1 MFTSYSMYC
10 TAGTGPSDDVQ
21 GRDGRPDTTCA
32 ESGQGSP
39 DYEFVDPPFASAG
52 AREEFRASTLFKQW
66 SDPTHPKRGETL
78 NRYAKSVG
86 LELSATANAG
96 VLKPMRSK
104 FAYGAGKALCAVVNT
119 AAARQQAPLFQLI
132 EADVSEARRLYNV
145 DPDTARREIL
155 IHALRSEFQGLDEA
169 SKAKLIKRVTP
180 GNVQACSQHLRLDRH
195 GSDYAGRVMLDAA
208 LSVVREMQDPRSLPH
223 RDTRPACE
231 SLQPE
236 ESPYAE
242 IDDIAP
248 EGHYFELEPA
258 GTDTSANEEA
268 APDIGGVYSHLGDRT
283 IDAPPGHLYDTTPR
297 DLYSHFG
304 GTPPPVLCHLYG
316 AVAQESSLSEA
327 RKSPPRPTPKPAQP
341 VSTTPGLKAQF
352 SLVNAELSRRLR
364 PVF

>member
-21 GRDGRPDTTCA
+21 GRNGRPDATCA
-32 ESGQGSP
+32 ESGRGSP
-39 DYEFVDPPFASAG
+39 DYEFVDSPFARAG
-52 AREEFRASTLFKQW
+52 ARKEFRASTLFKQW
-66 SDPTHPKRGETL
+66 SDPTHPNRGETL

-180 GNVQACSQHLRLDRH
+180 GNVQACSQHLRLDKH

-208 LSVVREMQDPRSLPH
+208 LSVVREMQNPRSLPH
-223 RDTRPACE
+223 R
-231 SLQPE
+231 
-236 ESPYAE
+236 
-242 IDDIAP
+242 DIAP

-283 IDAPPGHLYDTTPR
+283 IDAPPGHLYDTTSR

-316 AVAQESSLSEA
+316 AVAQESSLSES
-327 RKSPPRPTPKPAQP
+327 RKTPPKPPQTPAQP